1 MALHRVR
8 ASSSRVKHRLRT
20 SKAIRKETLSAKR
33 IESCKLAAAAEA
45 HHNSSLPPEL
55 SQNDIDGDSDWEMA
69 DDILAGN
76 VEVSISHAGGE
87 LDALLE
93 EWEQETQRRRFVSPF
108 LMFPT

>member
-20 SKAIRKETLSAKR
+20 SKAIRNETFSANR

-45 HHNSSLPPEL
+45 HHNASSPPEL
-55 SQNDIDGDSDWEMA
+55 SQNGIDGDSDWEMA

-76 VEVSISHAGGE
+76 LEISISHAGGE

-93 EWEQETQRRRFVSPF
+93 EWEQETQCRR
-108 LMFPT
+108 